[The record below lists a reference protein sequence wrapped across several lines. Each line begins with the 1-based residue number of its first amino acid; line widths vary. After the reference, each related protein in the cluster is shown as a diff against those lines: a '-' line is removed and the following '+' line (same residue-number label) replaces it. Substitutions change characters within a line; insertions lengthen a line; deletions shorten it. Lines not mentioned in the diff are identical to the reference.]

1 MLRLAA
7 PAQINHSCA
16 PLHTSSN
23 TPGAA
28 QNEPYLRREW
38 RMAFTESDCSFG
50 QSVAWACHRRRES
63 RHGHVLECSNAAC
76 TWTWTGARTSGN
88 RPRSPRPKSASS
100 STERRAVS
108 AANALLD
115 PSARNAH
122 NGLPDLPAG
131 DQLRGPGRL
140 AAFGF
145 VVLIPA
151 ARCPGHHLLRAGS
164 GRDSLLTAGTR
175 PARSNSKAYKAEVE
189 ISDHCA
195 QSCTSASLSILG
207 TP

>member
-1 MLRLAA
+1 MAHGIYGERLLVRAVGGLGL
-7 PAQINHSCA
+7 PPTTGI
-16 PLHTSSN
+16 
-23 TPGAA
+23 TPRARTGV
-28 QNEPYLRREW
+28 QQRGLYVDVDR
-38 RMAFTESDCSFG
+38 S
-50 QSVAWACHRRRES
+50 
-63 RHGHVLECSNAAC
+63 GHVRQPSKVTAAEVRVQLDR
-76 TWTWTGARTSGN
+76 AQ
-88 RPRSPRPKSASS
+88 
-100 STERRAVS
+100 RAVS

-131 DQLRGPGRL
+131 DQLRDPGRL
-140 AAFGF
+140 AAFGI

-164 GRDSLLTAGTR
+164 GRDSLLTAGAR